1 MAFASGTYAEIR
13 GHLFT
18 TFGSFADRPSCH
30 EESAMSVRKDDAK
43 ILMRDIARL
52 ASEGND
58 KHLAILTS
66 NRQATVKI
74 SVLLLAVNTLLTSA
88 LWSSLT
94 RDAPVPWV
102 KYSGLALSVI
112 ATFASGLML
121 ALDKKRQSEVSL
133 EATKAYGGVVFEA
146 TKFRLMVES
155 SGLSD
160 GEERELLRI
169 FKLYNDAAT
178 KYGDTLAQLQTTSVW
193 SNPG

>member
-1 MAFASGTYAEIR
+1 
-13 GHLFT
+13 
-18 TFGSFADRPSCH
+18 
-30 EESAMSVRKDDAK
+30 MSVRKDDAK

-94 RDAPVPWV
+94 RDAPAPWV

-146 TKFRLMVES
+146 TKFRLLVVDS
-155 SGLSD
+155 SVLSD
-160 GEERELLRI
+160 GEERELVRI
-169 FKLYNDAAT
+169 YRLYNDAAT
-178 KYGDTLAQLQTTSVW
+178 KYGDTLVQLQTTSVW

>member
-1 MAFASGTYAEIR
+1 
-13 GHLFT
+13 
-18 TFGSFADRPSCH
+18 
-30 EESAMSVRKDDAK
+30 MSVGKDDAK

-58 KHLAILTS
+58 KHLTILSS
-66 NRQATVKI
+66 NRRTTIRI

-102 KYSGLALSVI
+102 KYSGLGLSLV

-133 EATKAYGGVVFEA
+133 EATRSYGNVVFEA
-146 TKFRLMVES
+146 TKFRLTMES
-155 SGLSD
+155 ASLSS
-160 GEERELLRI
+160 GEERELFRI

-193 SNPG
+193 SSTG

>member
-1 MAFASGTYAEIR
+1 
-13 GHLFT
+13 
-18 TFGSFADRPSCH
+18 
-30 EESAMSVRKDDAK
+30 
-43 ILMRDIARL
+43 
-52 ASEGND
+52 
-58 KHLAILTS
+58 
-66 NRQATVKI
+66 
-74 SVLLLAVNTLLTSA
+74 
-88 LWSSLT
+88 
-94 RDAPVPWV
+94 
-102 KYSGLALSVI
+102 VI